1 VFLQIVDHPSQDL
14 DVPETDY
21 SLGKLITAQ
30 SFGDQAA
37 LRDRGRPVGMVC
49 LGEAGSADLPRLKEM
64 IEKAVDS
71 RT

>member
-1 VFLQIVDHPSQDL
+1 VFLQIVDHPARDL

-49 LGEAGSADLPRLKEM
+49 LGDASSADLPRLKEM
-64 IEKAVDS
+64 IETSSK
-71 RT
+71 